1 MSTGTRPPD
10 RNLALELMRVTE
22 AGALAAARA
31 VGRDDVDLADRLA
44 VEAVRQTLSA
54 LPIDGVVVVGEG
66 EERAHER
73 FYLGER
79 LGAAEDPRMDVAVDA
94 IDGTSLVAAGALGAI
109 CTVALAPRNTLYRTH
124 AAYMERI
131 VVGAAAAGAIDMTRP
146 VADNLRAVARRLG
159 KPIGQLQVVMLN
171 RPRHAD
177 LQRQVREA
185 GATLKLI
192 PEGDVAAAV
201 MAALP
206 EQNDVDVLL
215 GAGGAPEATLTA
227 CAVLCLHGD
236 MQARLWFRDE
246 EQRTAAQERGADL
259 ERIFGAG
266 DLCRGGDDVFMVMT
280 GITDGELLRGVRYA
294 PPSAITQSL
303 VMRSATGTAQRIE
316 ATHDLERL
324 AESVGVSLEPL

>member
-66 EERAHER
+66 EDRAHER

-79 LGAAEDPRMDVAVDA
+79 LGAAEEPRMDVAVDA

-131 VVGAAAAGAIDMTRP
+131 VVGAAAAGVIDLTRP
-146 VADNLRAVARRLG
+146 VADNLRAVAQRLG
-159 KPIGQLQVVMLN
+159 KPIGRLQVVMLN

-177 LQRQVREA
+177 LQRQVRAA

-236 MQARLWFRDE
+236 MQARLWFHDE
-246 EQRTAAQERGADL
+246 EQRTAAQERGADP
-259 ERIFGAG
+259 ERIFGAN
-266 DLCRGGDDVFMVMT
+266 DLCRGGDDVYMTMT

>member
-44 VEAVRQTLSA
+44 VEAVRRTLSA

-66 EERAHER
+66 EDRAHER

-79 LGAAEDPRMDVAVDA
+79 LGAAEEPRMDVAVDA

-215 GAGGAPEATLTA
+215 GVGGAPEATLTA

-236 MQARLWFRDE
+236 MQARLWFHDE
-246 EQRTAAQERGADL
+246 QQRAAAQERGVDP
-259 ERIFGAG
+259 ERIFGAS
-266 DLCRGGDDVFMVMT
+266 DLCRGGDDVYMAMT

-303 VMRSATGTAQRIE
+303 VMRSASGTAQRIE

-324 AESVGVSLEPL
+324 AESVGVPLEPL